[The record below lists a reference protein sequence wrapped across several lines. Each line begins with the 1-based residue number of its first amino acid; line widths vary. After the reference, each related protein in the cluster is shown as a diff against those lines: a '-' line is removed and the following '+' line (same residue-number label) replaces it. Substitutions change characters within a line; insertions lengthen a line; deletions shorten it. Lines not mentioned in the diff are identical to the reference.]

1 MVVTSA
7 PPRPLTYE
15 DFANLPESLDRYEI
29 LQGELIVS
37 PPPRS
42 EHQDVSFELGLALAT
57 AIQRSPEIRGKVYA
71 APIGVRLS
79 PHDFVQPDLIYI
91 SVDRRSILVDGIVD
105 GAPDLVVEVASPSTQ
120 RYDRVRK
127 MALYQ
132 ETGVREYWI
141 VDPKKRSFEVYEL
154 VNDAYRLIETD
165 DGRVRSKVL
174 PEVDIDAGALFDS
187 VWWTD

>member
-37 PPPRS
+37 PPPRF
-42 EHQDVSFELGLALAT
+42 EHQFVSQKISAALEAIVSAGNLGYIVT
-57 AIQRSPEIRGKVYA
+57 APV
-71 APIGVRLS
+71 GVRMTAS
-79 PHDFVQPDLIYI
+79 DIVQPDILFI
-91 SVDRRSILVDGIVD
+91 SSGRKSIIVDGVVD
-105 GAPDLVVEVASPSTQ
+105 GAPDLIVEVASPSTQ

-127 MALYQ
+127 MALYL

-154 VNDAYRLIETD
+154 VNDAYRLVETD
-165 DGRVRSKVL
+165 GGRVRSKVL
-174 PEVDIDAGALFDS
+174 PEVDIDADALFDT